1 LLRFRY
7 SLLLDRTL
15 IVFRDFITN
24 KDTGKL
30 YKAGETMK
38 RPKLAQTLE
47 TIANEGPDAFYSGSL
62 SADIV
67 DDITEAGTLS
77 FVSPFL
83 HVIRSC

>member
-1 LLRFRY
+1 
-7 SLLLDRTL
+7 
-15 IVFRDFITN
+15 
-24 KDTGKL
+24 
-30 YKAGETMK
+30 MK

-77 FVSPFL
+77 FVSPFV